1 MQVFHGLRSVDHAAT
16 RCDDRLLGF
25 HPRVDAIL
33 HIEKSVQ
40 SLFFDDL
47 AQTLTF
53 LFLNQQMLLSQ
64 AVLYLSVPARYLSV
78 SYLL

>member
-1 MQVFHGLRSVDHAAT
+1 MFHRFLSVDHAAT

-25 HPRVDAIL
+25 YPRVDAVL

-40 SLFFDDL
+40 PLFFDNL

-53 LFLNQQMLLSQ
+53 LFLNQQIHIYKGIAQSLC
-64 AVLYLSVPARYLSV
+64 
-78 SYLL
+78 

>member
-1 MQVFHGLRSVDHAAT
+1 MFHRFLSVDHAAP

-33 HIEKSVQ
+33 HIEKSIQ

-53 LFLNQQMLLSQ
+53 LFLNQQIHIYKGIAQSLC
-64 AVLYLSVPARYLSV
+64 
-78 SYLL
+78 